1 MKTNTMLLMLCMLI
15 GSVYAQENPAKPKAS
30 PPDSTQTTTQ
40 DGINIKINYS
50 SPSLKGR
57 EIGVEVAEV
66 GKIWRTGAN
75 EATTVEVDKDIL
87 INEHA
92 LPAGKYSLYSIPGE
106 QTTTIIFNK
115 TWDQWGTE
123 YNQSEDALRFEVDN
137 ESLTESQE
145 RFKIVADSSG
155 RIHLAWGQYALSL
168 HVKAA
173 S

>member
-1 MKTNTMLLMLCMLI
+1 MKTNTMLLILCMLI
-15 GSVYAQENPAKPKAS
+15 GSVYAQENPEKPKAS
-30 PPDSTQTTTQ
+30 PADSTQTTTE
-40 DGINIKINYS
+40 DGVNIKINYS

-75 EATTVEVDKDIL
+75 EATTVEFDKDIL
-87 INEHA
+87 INGNA
-92 LPAGKYSLYSIPGE
+92 LSAGKYSLYSIPGE

-123 YNQSEDALRFEVDN
+123 YNESEDALRFDVNND
-137 ESLTESQE
+137 SLTESQE
-145 RFKIVADSSG
+145 RFKIETDPSG
-155 RIHLAWGQYALSL
+155 LIHLAWGQYALSL
-168 HVKAA
+168 HVEAA